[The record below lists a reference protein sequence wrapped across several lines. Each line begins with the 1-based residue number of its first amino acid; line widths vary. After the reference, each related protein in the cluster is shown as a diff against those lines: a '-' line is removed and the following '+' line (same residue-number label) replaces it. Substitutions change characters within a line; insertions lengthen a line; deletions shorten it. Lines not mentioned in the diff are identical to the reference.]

1 MKSVELVL
9 GVSENPDRIPE
20 HKRRECTKVQV
31 KVTDDAR
38 GEK

>member
-20 HKRRECTKVQV
+20 HKRRECTNVQV